1 MKISS
6 GVIFVIMLGLSTTKS
21 TMRMSLASTLTWIGL
36 IAATGS
42 LPAQE
47 PAGVLGKQFRQVEAD
62 VPLSVDDGPAT
73 VIMAIDGDGT
83 NLRTVA
89 SVPHFPIINSPEVS
103 PDGEWIGVDGWKH
116 GQTNVD
122 AHLLLIHLKTGIVS
136 DLGTGAMP
144 TWSADGRWIAFS
156 RYSGGCFIGR
166 VNEERERQ
174 IEPNGWAITW
184 SPDGQSLAFVKG
196 RDLIVQDVRSGVR
209 REVFGDGKSPYIHI
223 MHNPEWSPDDSRICV
238 LGRRPNGKTE
248 FTTVSADG
256 PEPDLQIC
264 CNAEGFNPD
273 IGWSKDGR
281 RLIIPRGAA
290 VGRPAQLYVYDFE
303 TKGEPTLLEGQPSDR
318 HNHGNDWS
326 PDGKTLYFASTK
338 I

>member
-6 GVIFVIMLGLSTTKS
+6 GVILVFTPVLSTAKS
-21 TMRMSLASTLTWIGL
+21 TLRKSLASALALIGL
-36 IAATGS
+36 FATTS
-42 LPAQE
+42 LLPAQE
-47 PAGVLGKQFRQVEAD
+47 PLGLRESAVQQVERD
-62 VPLSVDDGPAT
+62 LPLLVTEGPMT
-73 VIMAIDGDGT
+73 LIMALDADGT
-83 NLRTVA
+83 NLRTVG
-89 SVPHFPIINSPEVS
+89 SIPQFPIINSPEVS

-136 DLGTGAMP
+136 DLGKGAMP
-144 TWSADGRWIAFS
+144 TWSADGRWIAFT
-156 RYSGGCFIGR
+156 RYGGGCFIGR

-174 IEPNGWAITW
+174 IEPGGWAITW
-184 SPDGQSLAFVKG
+184 SPDGQSLAYVKG

-209 REVFGDGKSPYIHI
+209 HEVFGEGKSPYVHI
-223 MHNPEWSPDDSRICV
+223 MHNPEWSPDGSRVCV
-238 LGRRPNGKTE
+238 LGTRPNGNRE
-248 FTTVSADG
+248 FATVSAEG
-256 PEPDLQIC
+256 SEPGLQVC

-281 RLIIPRGAA
+281 RLIIPHGGAD
-290 VGRPAQLYVYDFE
+290 GKPGQLYVYDFE

-318 HNHGNDWS
+318 TNHGNDWS

-338 I
+338 